1 MPAPCRL
8 CDHDCV
14 PTFER
19 TLLHRLTVR
28 YFTCPACGALQ
39 TEEPTWLD
47 EAYGSAIAA
56 LDTGIVTRNLVNQA
70 VVFLLARILKPAGR
84 LVDFGGGT
92 GMLCRLL
99 RDIGFDAYLMD
110 RYADPVFARGFG
122 LAPDAAGT
130 APIAMLTCFE
140 VFEHL
145 SAPGVEIDALFAL
158 KPALLVASTKLCD
171 GQGADWPYLVPE
183 TGQHVFFYARRTM
196 AAIAAKQ
203 GYTYI
208 NRGDYHLFARAA
220 VSPLQRA
227 MIRLCLSRPGLLLAR
242 MIIATRLDTRF
253 AERDQDQLNRT

>member
-1 MPAPCRL
+1 MSVPCRL

-14 PTFER
+14 PAFRR
-19 TLLHRLTVR
+19 TLLHRLTVQ
-28 YFTCPACGALQ
+28 YFSCPNCAALQ

-70 VVFLLARILKPAGR
+70 VLFLLARILKPQGR

-92 GMLCRLL
+92 GMLCRLM

-122 LAPDAAGT
+122 LEPEAARAAPVA
-130 APIAMLTCFE
+130 ILSCFE

-145 SAPGVEIDALFAL
+145 SAPAAEIDALFAL

-196 AAIAAKQ
+196 ETIAAKQ
-203 GYTYI
+203 GYSYI
-208 NRGDYHLFARAA
+208 NRGDYHLFVRDP
-220 VSPLQRA
+220 VSSLQRIL
-227 MIRLCLSRPGLLLAR
+227 IRLTLSRPGLLLAR
-242 MIIATRLDTRF
+242 MMIALRLGTSF
-253 AERDQDQLNRT
+253 AQQDQARLNRG